1 MVAAH
6 KDLHPLRG
14 LLSEVYPATCR
25 QSCKLQKEA
34 CGTEELA
41 ELAGRAKLK
50 LGVLQ
55 VLCTCR
61 AAAAV
66 KPPLIRSPP
75 PRVGYGS
82 DSAANCMASAIC
94 AEAEAQAKSLCVSV
108 WAKGI
113 SGLAPVQPALQVC
126 TAGSRAATR
135 LEQSLWAAALARA
148 EQSVSTLVCDSSR
161 HSRQATVGSRVL
173 DGLRLLVLLLLLLG
187 RAGAMVTINAPCRAR
202 ERRRAVATTRGQSE
216 GASLRAQKSC
226 PHHPADLDLG
236 WAEARRE
243 HKVQPDCWTCLPPF
257 PRSAAT
263 ASQLQR
269 PTWPPPAVQAA
280 WQAPWRW
287 P

>member
-25 QSCKLQKEA
+25 QVMQTSEGSLRYRGA
-34 CGTEELA
+34 AGP
-41 ELAGRAKLK
+41 AGRAKLK

-55 VLCTCR
+55 VLCTLR

-94 AEAEAQAKSLCVSV
+94 TEAEAQAKSLCVSV

-113 SGLAPVQPALQVC
+113 SGLAPVQPALRVC

-173 DGLRLLVLLLLLLG
+173 DGLRLLLLLLLG
-187 RAGAMVTINAPCRAR
+187 RGGRTMVTTGAARAER
-202 ERRRAVATTRGQSE
+202 ERD
-216 GASLRAQKSC
+216 GARLQRHEDNLRA
-226 PHHPADLDLG
+226 PHCAPKRPA
-236 WAEARRE
+236 
-243 HKVQPDCWTCLPPF
+243 HTTCLPIW
-257 PRSAAT
+257 T
-263 ASQLQR
+263 
-269 PTWPPPAVQAA
+269 
-280 WQAPWRW
+280 
-287 P
+287 